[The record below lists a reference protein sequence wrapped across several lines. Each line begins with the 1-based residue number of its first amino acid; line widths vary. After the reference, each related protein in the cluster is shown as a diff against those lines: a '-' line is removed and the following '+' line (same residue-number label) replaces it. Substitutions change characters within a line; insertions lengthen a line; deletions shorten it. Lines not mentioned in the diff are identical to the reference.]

1 MSWPSEPVRG
11 MRRVAAAGLVA
22 LLVAAVGAGGV
33 LGGPTSAHAAGGVRL
48 AVTALTPS
56 ATVGTTL
63 HVAGTVTNR
72 GEQDV
77 HDAVVRVRLSDAR
90 LNSRSEL
97 DAVMSGRVSS
107 REGEVVVE
115 APLSDLA
122 PGATTRF
129 DLQQPL
135 DDVAALTGFG
145 VYVLGIE
152 VVGARGPGGAEP
164 GRLAFTRT
172 LLPWVPGTRDFVPT
186 GFSWLWPLVAAP
198 TRLSTGVFAD
208 DSLATALETGGRLD
222 RLLHAGREL
231 EQGAGLTWVLDPDLV
246 ETVADM
252 ADGNSYRVANPA
264 GGTVPGTGDV
274 LAKRWLTELRAAT
287 AGRDVLALP
296 YADPDVT
303 ALVRHGRES
312 EIPRAHV
319 TGTDVI
325 SGLLPAANVV
335 PGLDWPAGGYLDRA
349 TLAALGRDDMS
360 SVVLDGR
367 ALPPA
372 IDLSYTPSARAELS
386 TGGNPVAALVADPGL
401 VDLLGRARPGT
412 GNPVLAAQRVVAETA
427 MITAELPS
435 TGTARTIVV
444 MPPRRWAP
452 TPEFLDQLLA
462 LTTAPW
468 AAPVTLRALAESDPP
483 DVERDRLRYPRT
495 ERARELPEPYLRAL
509 DKQQASIDNFAAI
522 LTDPAQFVPRLEAS
536 LLRLESTWWRGRDSR
551 SIRFE
556 REQDHLVALR
566 SRVRVQP
573 GSFTFGSRSGRI
585 PLTLVNDLPQ
595 SVVVVLRLEPQ
606 TPRLRLD
613 PPLAPLVIGPNRKVQ
628 VEVPAT
634 AVAGGPVVVEAS
646 LHTTSGEL
654 YGQPV
659 QLHVNVT
666 QIGAVA
672 LVITVGAAV
681 VLFVAAGL
689 RVARRVR
696 AARRDGPGGPGDDY
710 DPEDPDDPG
719 RPDPSDEPAD
729 MTA

>member
-11 MRRVAAAGLVA
+11 MRRAAAAGLVA
-22 LLVAAVGAGGV
+22 LLVAAVGAVGV
-33 LGGPTSAHAAGGVRL
+33 LGAPTSARAAGGVRL
-48 AVTALTPS
+48 GITTLTPY

-63 HVAGTVTNR
+63 HVAGIVTNR
-72 GEQDV
+72 GDQTV
-77 HDAVVRVRLSDAR
+77 HDAVVRVRLSDTR
-90 LNSRSEL
+90 LNSRAEL
-97 DAVMSGRVSS
+97 AAVTSWRVAS

-122 PGATTRF
+122 PGATTPF

-135 DDVAALTGFG
+135 DDVSALTGFG
-145 VYVLGIE
+145 VYALGIE
-152 VVGARGPGGAEP
+152 VVGARGAGEP
-164 GRLAFTRT
+164 SRLAFTRS
-172 LLPWVPGTRDFVPT
+172 LLPWVPATRDFVPT

-198 TRLSTGVFAD
+198 VRLSTGVFAN
-208 DSLATALETGGRLD
+208 DSLATELETGGRLD
-222 RLLHAGREL
+222 RLLHAGSQL

-246 ETVADM
+246 ETVAVM
-252 ADGNSYRVANPA
+252 ADGYRVAAPD

-287 AGRDVLALP
+287 AGRDVLGLP

-303 ALVRHGRES
+303 ALVHHGDAS
-312 EIPRAHV
+312 DIARARV
-319 TGTDVI
+319 TGTDVLAD
-325 SGLLPAANVV
+325 LLPAAGVV
-335 PGLDWPAGGYLDRA
+335 PGMDWPAGGYLDRD
-349 TLAALGRDDMS
+349 TLAALSRDDVT

-367 ALPPA
+367 ALPA
-372 IDLSYTPSARAELS
+372 TIDLSYTPSARAQLS
-386 TGGNPVAALVADPGL
+386 AGGNPVAALVADPGL

-427 MITAELPS
+427 MITAELPG
-435 TGTARTIVV
+435 TGTARTIVA
-444 MPPRRWAP
+444 MPPRRWDP
-452 TPEFLDQLLA
+452 TPEFLDQLMTMA
-462 LTTAPW
+462 TAPW
-468 AAPVTLRALAESDPP
+468 AAPVSLPTLAASVPP
-483 DVERDRLRYPRT
+483 DVERARLRYPRSQ
-495 ERARELPEPYLRAL
+495 RARELPEPYLRAL
-509 DKQQASIDNFAAI
+509 DKQQAGIDNFAGI
-522 LTDPAQFVPRLEAS
+522 FTDPSPFVPRLENG
-536 LLRLESTWWRGRDSR
+536 LLRLESTWWRGRDSSR

-556 REQDHLVALR
+556 REQDHLVNLR

-585 PLTLVNDLPQ
+585 PLTLINDLPQ
-595 SVVVVLRLEPQ
+595 EVVVVLRLEPQ

-613 PPLAPLVIGPNRKVQ
+613 PPLTPQVIGPNRKIQ
-628 VEVPAT
+628 VEVQAT
-634 AVAGGPVVVEAS
+634 AVAGGPVVVEAT
-646 LHTTSGEL
+646 LHTTSGEP

-659 QLHVNVT
+659 LLHVNVT

-696 AARRDGPGGPGDDY
+696 AARRDGPDGPGD

-719 RPDPSDEPAD
+719 QPDPSDEPAD
-729 MTA
+729 VTA

>member
-1 MSWPSEPVRG
+1 
-11 MRRVAAAGLVA
+11 VAAAG
-22 LLVAAVGAGGV
+22 AVGV
-33 LGGPTSAHAAGGVRL
+33 LGAPTAARAAGGVRL
-48 AVTALTPS
+48 AVTTLTPS

-72 GEQDV
+72 GDQPV
-77 HDAVVRVRLSDAR
+77 HDALVRVLLSDAR
-90 LNSRSEL
+90 LNSRAEL
-97 DAVMSGRVSS
+97 AAVMSGQVSS
-107 REGEVVVE
+107 REGQVVVE
-115 APLSDLA
+115 DPLDDLA
-122 PGATTRF
+122 PGDTAPF

-135 DDVAALTGFG
+135 DDVTTLTGFG

-152 VVGARGPGGAEP
+152 VVGVRGAADAEP
-164 GRLAFTRT
+164 ARLAFTRS

-198 TRLSTGVFAD
+198 VRLSTGVFAD
-208 DSLATALETGGRLD
+208 DSLAADLETGGRLD
-222 RLLHAGREL
+222 RLVHAGAQL

-252 ADGNSYRVANPA
+252 ADGNSYRVSSPA

-296 YADPDVT
+296 YADPDLT
-303 ALVRHGRES
+303 ALVRHGNES
-312 EIPRAHV
+312 EIPRARV
-319 TGTDVI
+319 TGVDVLA
-325 SGLLPAANVV
+325 GLLPAADVV
-335 PGLDWPAGGYLDRA
+335 PGLAWPAGGYLDRD
-349 TLAALGRDDMS
+349 TLAALGRDNLT

-372 IDLSYTPSARAELS
+372 IDLSYTPSARAALS
-386 TGGNPVAALVADPGL
+386 AGGSPVAALVADPGL

-412 GNPVLAAQRVVAETA
+412 SNPVLAAQRVVAETA
-427 MITAELPS
+427 MITSELPS
-435 TGTARTIVV
+435 TGTARTIVL
-444 MPPRRWAP
+444 MPPRRWNP
-452 TPEFLDQLLA
+452 GPEYLDQLLTMA
-462 LTTAPW
+462 TAPW
-468 AAPVTLRALAESDPP
+468 AAPVSLRALAESQPP
-483 DVERDRLRYPRT
+483 DVERDRLRYPRSQ
-495 ERARELPEPYLRAL
+495 RVRELPEPYLKAL
-509 DKQQASIDNFAAI
+509 DKQQASIDNFAGI
-522 LTDPAQFVPRLEAS
+522 LTDPAQFVPRLENA

-595 SVVVVLRLEPQ
+595 EVVVVLRLEPQ

-613 PPLAPLVIGPNRKVQ
+613 PPLAPQVIGPNRKVQ

-634 AVAGGPVVVEAS
+634 AVAGGPVVVEAT
-646 LHTTSGEL
+646 LHTVSGEQ

-659 QLHVNVT
+659 LLHVNVT

-681 VLFVAAGL
+681 VLFVAAGV
-689 RVARRVR
+689 RVARRVL
-696 AARRDGPGGPGDDY
+696 AARRGGPGGPGRPDDG
-710 DPEDPDDPG
+710 PEDPGDPG

-729 MTA
+729 VTA

>member
-1 MSWPSEPVRG
+1 
-11 MRRVAAAGLVA
+11 MRRAAAAGLVA
-22 LLVAAVGAGGV
+22 LLVAAAGAVGV
-33 LGGPTSAHAAGGVRL
+33 LGAPTSASAASGVRL
-48 AVTALTPS
+48 AVTTLTPS

-72 GEQDV
+72 GDQAV
-77 HDAVVRVRLSDAR
+77 HDAVVRVLLSDTR
-90 LNSRSEL
+90 LNSRAEL

-122 PGATTRF
+122 PGATTPF

-135 DDVAALTGFG
+135 TNVSTLTAFG
-145 VYVLGIE
+145 VYALGIE
-152 VVGARGPGGAEP
+152 VVGARGPGGSEP

-186 GFSWLWPLVAAP
+186 GFSWLWPLVGAP
-198 TRLSTGVFAD
+198 VRLSTGVYAD
-208 DSLATALETGGRLD
+208 DSLATELETGGRLD
-222 RLLHAGREL
+222 RLLHTGSQL

-252 ADGNSYRVANPA
+252 ADGNSYRVASPN
-264 GGTVPGTGDV
+264 GGTVRGTGDV

-296 YADPDVT
+296 YADPDLT

-312 EIPRAHV
+312 EIPRARV

-325 SGLLPAANVV
+325 ARLLPAADVV
-335 PGLDWPAGGYLDRA
+335 PGLAWPAGGYLDRA
-349 TLAALGRDDMS
+349 TLAALGRDDVS

-367 ALPPA
+367 ALPPT
-372 IDLSYTPSARAELS
+372 IDLSYTPSGRAQLT
-386 TGGNPVAALVADPGL
+386 TGGHPVAALVADPGL

-412 GNPVLAAQRVVAETA
+412 ANPVLAAQRVVAETA

-435 TGTARTIVV
+435 TGTTRTIVV

-452 TPEFLDQLLA
+452 APEFLDQLLA
-462 LTTAPW
+462 MTTAPW
-468 AAPVTLRALAESDPP
+468 AAPVSLRALAESRPP
-483 DVERDRLRYPRT
+483 DVERGRLRYPSS
-495 ERARELPEPYLRAL
+495 ERVRELPQSYMRAL
-509 DKQQASIDNFAAI
+509 DKQQASIDNFSAI
-522 LTDPAQFVPRLEAS
+522 LTDPSQFVPPLEAS

-556 REQDHLVALR
+556 REQDQLVALR
-566 SRVRVQP
+566 SGVRVQP

-595 SVVVVLRLEPQ
+595 SVVVVLKLDPQ

-613 PPLAPLVIGPNRKVQ
+613 PPLAPQVIGPNRKVQ

-634 AVAGGPVVVEAS
+634 AVAGGPVVVEAT

-654 YGQPV
+654 YSQPV
-659 QLHVNVT
+659 LLHVNVT

-681 VLFVAAGL
+681 VLFLAAGL

-696 AARRDGPGGPGDDY
+696 TARRDGPGGPGDDHG
-710 DPEDPDDPG
+710 PEDPDDPG
-719 RPDPSDEPAD
+719 QPDPSDEPAD
-729 MTA
+729 VTA

>member
-1 MSWPSEPVRG
+1 
-11 MRRVAAAGLVA
+11 MRRAAAAGLVA
-22 LLVAAVGAGGV
+22 LLVAAVGAVGV
-33 LGGPTSAHAAGGVRL
+33 LGAPTSARAASGVRL
-48 AVTALTPS
+48 AVTTLTPS

-72 GEQDV
+72 GDQAV
-77 HDAVVRVRLSDAR
+77 HDAVVRVLLSDTR
-90 LNSRSEL
+90 LNSRAEL

-122 PGATTRF
+122 PGATTPF

-135 DDVAALTGFG
+135 DDVPTLTGFG
-145 VYVLGIE
+145 VYALGIE
-152 VVGARGPGGAEP
+152 VVGARGPGDAEP
-164 GRLAFTRT
+164 DRLAFTRT
-172 LLPWVPGTRDFVPT
+172 LLPWVPSTQDFVPT
-186 GFSWLWPLVAAP
+186 GFSWLWPLVGAP
-198 TRLSTGVFAD
+198 VRLSTGVFAD
-208 DSLATALETGGRLD
+208 DSLATELETGGRLD
-222 RLLHAGREL
+222 RLLHAGSQL

-252 ADGNSYRVANPA
+252 ADGNSYRVAAPD
-264 GGTVPGTGDV
+264 GGTVRGTGDV

-287 AGRDVLALP
+287 ASREVLALP
-296 YADPDVT
+296 YADPDLT

-312 EIPRAHV
+312 EIPRARL

-325 SGLLPAANVV
+325 ARLLPAADVV
-335 PGLDWPAGGYLDRA
+335 PGLAWPAGGYLDRA
-349 TLAALGRDDMS
+349 TLAALGRDDVS

-372 IDLSYTPSARAELS
+372 IDLSYTPSARAQLS

-452 TPEFLDQLLA
+452 APEFLDQLLA
-462 LTTAPW
+462 MATAPW
-468 AAPVTLRALAESDPP
+468 AAPVSLRALAESQPP
-483 DVERDRLRYPRT
+483 DVERGRLRYPRS
-495 ERARELPEPYLRAL
+495 ERARELPESYLRAL

-566 SRVRVQP
+566 SGVRVQP

-613 PPLAPLVIGPNRKVQ
+613 PPLAPQVIGPNRKVQ

-634 AVAGGPVVVEAS
+634 AVAGGPVVVEAT

-654 YGQPV
+654 YSQPV
-659 QLHVNVT
+659 LLHINVT

-689 RVARRVR
+689 RVVRRVR
-696 AARRDGPGGPGDDY
+696 TARRDGPGGPGDDHG
-710 DPEDPDDPG
+710 PEDPDDPG
-719 RPDPSDEPAD
+719 QPDPSDEPAD